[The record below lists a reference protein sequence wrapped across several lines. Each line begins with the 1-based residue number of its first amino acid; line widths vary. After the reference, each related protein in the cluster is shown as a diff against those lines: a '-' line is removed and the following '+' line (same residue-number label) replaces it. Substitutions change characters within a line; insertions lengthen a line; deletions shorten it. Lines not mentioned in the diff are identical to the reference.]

1 MNIKLVI
8 TKKSNAKNV
17 SMFERASKIMPITY
31 IKQGSDGKVLE
42 ITNIKNLTIEYRGL
56 DKI

>member
-17 SMFERASKIMPITY
+17 AMFERSAKIFPVTFV
-31 IKQGSDGKVLE
+31 KQGSDGKVLE
-42 ITNIKNLTIEYRGL
+42 ITNIKSLVIERRGF
-56 DKI
+56 